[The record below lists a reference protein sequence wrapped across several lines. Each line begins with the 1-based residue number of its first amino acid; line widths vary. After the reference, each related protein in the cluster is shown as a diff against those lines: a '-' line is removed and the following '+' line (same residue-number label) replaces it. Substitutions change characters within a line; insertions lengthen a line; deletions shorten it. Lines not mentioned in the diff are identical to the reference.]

1 MDLDGTKDNVLMAG
15 MWITEEVSGLLT
27 DATVIST
34 DRKPATFFRRCIGCL
49 HRWGENVTSS
59 QMSHEQ
65 SMI

>member
-34 DRKPATFFRRCIGCL
+34 ARKPATFFEDALAVCIA
-49 HRWGENVTSS
+49 EVKNVTSS

-65 SMI
+65 SVI